1 MLTGKSQVYPPV
13 TNHRAT
19 GNLAATRVVLVTRPE
34 SCNRGR
40 GTTPLPMPLSKLSGD
55 EQRIIFSQLCNVL
68 DPGSAVA
75 LSSVSNELRTATQAP
90 LPQLKADHEAAAAL
104 CLKLGHQSCKE
115 LREAIQ
121 HAIPLL
127 FHCLRAHPSRACL
140 SVCTRPPPSAP

>member
-1 MLTGKSQVYPPV
+1 
-13 TNHRAT
+13 
-19 GNLAATRVVLVTRPE
+19 
-34 SCNRGR
+34 
-40 GTTPLPMPLSKLSGD
+40 MPLARLSGD
-55 EQRIIFSQLCNVL
+55 EQRIVFSHLCDVL
-68 DPGSAVA
+68 DPGSAGAV
-75 LSSVSNELRTATQAP
+75 SSVSNELRTATEAP

-140 SVCTRPPPSAP
+140 SVPVTTTTLRPVMLYVASLDSRVRL